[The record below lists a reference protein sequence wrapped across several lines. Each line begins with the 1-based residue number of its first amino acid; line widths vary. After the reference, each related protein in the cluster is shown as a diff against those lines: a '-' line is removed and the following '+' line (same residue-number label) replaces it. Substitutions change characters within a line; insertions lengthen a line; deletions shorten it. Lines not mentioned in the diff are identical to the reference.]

1 VDAPRL
7 LALDLD
13 GTLLR
18 SDASLSDRTRRALK
32 AVTAAGVELVVV
44 TARPPRYVTPL
55 ANQLGLEGVA
65 LCANGAIELDLG
77 TGTWTA
83 TRPLPLAVAVST
95 VDALAEMVT
104 PIGFG
109 IETGDRVV
117 HEPGFVPGDTPDARF
132 TVPDLAT
139 MFELGRPIV
148 KLLAR
153 SPTHDADELLGAAVV
168 VLGDDVEATHSGGR
182 GLLEISAAGVSKMD
196 SLERLCAQR
205 GIAAA
210 QVMAFGDAPNDLA
223 MLRWAGTGYAVAN
236 AHPAVLDAVTRHTAS
251 NDEDGV
257 AVILETLV
265 TPIKGSGRSG
275 RRSGPVRWGR

>member
-32 AVTAAGVELVVV
+32 AVAGAGVELVVV

-55 ANQLGLEGVA
+55 AQQLGLAGVA

-95 VDALAEMVT
+95 VDALAAALA

-117 HEPGFVPGDTPDARF
+117 HEPGFVRGDTEDVRF

-139 MFELGRPIV
+139 MFEVGRPIV

-153 SPTHDADELLGAAVV
+153 SPTRGADELLGAAST
-168 VLGDDVEATHSGGR
+168 VLGADVEATHSGGR
-182 GLLEISAAGVSKMD
+182 GLLEISATGVSKVD
-196 SLERLCAQR
+196 SLVRLCAHR
-205 GIAAA
+205 GIDSA

-236 AHPAVLDAVTRHTAS
+236 GHPTVLAAVTRHTAS

-257 AVILETLV
+257 AAVLEKLV
-265 TPIKGSGRSG
+265 TGCGSRL
-275 RRSGPVRWGR
+275 GPS